1 MFFFPASTCQS
12 VSQSVTESYVFY
24 QLIVVV
30 LYSTHICV
38 EKINYY
44 LYTVVYNNSCAGSE
58 DVTGLLNS
66 NTFKSERL
74 KKKFQLVFK
83 VLTILVYLMTLSHF

>member
-44 LYTVVYNNSCAGSE
+44 LYTVVY
-58 DVTGLLNS
+58 
-66 NTFKSERL
+66 K
-74 KKKFQLVFK
+74 
-83 VLTILVYLMTLSHF
+83 